1 MQLDSVLLTQVA
13 FEVSDSQPGCL
24 FPVRFPMIVPPMLT
38 EPTWGMNKR
47 QITEAIPAWASP
59 ALPRS
64 ASGVEKPG
72 HIDERLATVIGRHR
86 TRDEKRACV
95 QCYNISNS
103 SGRCNI
109 KSMWEMWTFGYPTST
124 LMVKQLASYS
134 ITGTVL
140 NRLFFTI
147 WCVVALHDVVCDI
160 ILWIFVLIF

>member
-1 MQLDSVLLTQVA
+1 MQLDSVLLTQVV
-13 FEVSDSQPGCL
+13 FEVSDSRPGCL

-59 ALPRS
+59 ALPRA

-103 SGRCNI
+103 SGRC
-109 KSMWEMWTFGYPTST
+109 GYPTST
-124 LMVKQLASYS
+124 LMAKQLASHS